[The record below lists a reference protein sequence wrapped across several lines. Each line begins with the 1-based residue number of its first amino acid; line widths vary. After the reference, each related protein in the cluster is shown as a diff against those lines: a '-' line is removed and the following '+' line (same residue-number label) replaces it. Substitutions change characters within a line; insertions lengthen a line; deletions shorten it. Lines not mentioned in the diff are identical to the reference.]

1 MRRKNF
7 FLKVWENTTFKI
19 TNANFWRMMGF
30 YGCCFCSLFLTVTFI
45 WMFFMPH
52 SVDASTADIWG
63 VRYIYFVVCVA
74 GVAYAFLAVKNN
86 RKAHLLDEVEAARQ
100 AYNVAPANTKSELT
114 KKDELWNKYLALS
127 AEADR

>member
-30 YGCCFCSLFLTVTFI
+30 YGCCFFSLFLMVMFI

-52 SVDASTADIWG
+52 SVDTSTADIWG
-63 VRYIYFVVCVA
+63 VRYIHFMVCVV
-74 GVAYAFLAVKNN
+74 GVAYVFLAVKNN
-86 RKAHLLDEVEAARQ
+86 RKAHLLDEAEAARQ
-100 AYNVAPANTKSELT
+100 AYCAAPANTESELA
-114 KKDELWNKYLALS
+114 KRNELWNKYLALS

>member
-1 MRRKNF
+1 
-7 FLKVWENTTFKI
+7 
-19 TNANFWRMMGF
+19 
-30 YGCCFCSLFLTVTFI
+30 
-45 WMFFMPH
+45 MFFMPH

-63 VRYIYFVVCVA
+63 VRYIHFVVCVA

-100 AYNVAPANTKSELT
+100 AYNVAPANTESELT